1 MDSIEQQL
9 LEEQNATLHSSTTSS
24 LENTPF
30 PHSDIIVSL
39 QKGKAKE
46 ISTEDDDDFII
57 IELAA
62 VVERYVIDGATYARS
77 AACKKLLEMPRLRQV
92 TLRSGIQESTIS
104 TGRSQNMEAILGYTR
119 GNILS
124 QPCKECKTKPFT
136 SCVVVENMF
145 HGSCMGCHYNSLGV
159 KYSLRVTVGK

>member
-24 LENTPF
+24 LENTPC
-30 PHSDIIVSL
+30 PYSDIIVSL

-46 ISTEDDDDFII
+46 ISTEDDFVIT
-57 IELAA
+57 ELAA
-62 VVERYVIDGATYARS
+62 VVERYVIDGATYACS

-92 TLRSGIQESTIS
+92 TLKSGLQESTIS

-119 GNILS
+119 GNILP
-124 QPCKECKTKPFT
+124 QPCKECKTKPFA

-159 KYSLRVTVGK
+159 KCSLRVTVGK

>member
-1 MDSIEQQL
+1 MDSIEKQL
-9 LEEQNATLHSSTTSS
+9 LEEQNASSHPSTASS
-24 LENTPF
+24 PENTPS
-30 PHSDIIVSL
+30 PDSAIIVS
-39 QKGKAKE
+39 QHKEKAKE
-46 ISTEDDDDFII
+46 ISTDNDFVMT
-57 IELAA
+57 ELAA

-92 TLRSGIQESTIS
+92 TLRSGLQESTIS

-119 GNILS
+119 GNILP
-124 QPCKECKTKPFT
+124 QPCKECKTKPFA

-159 KYSLRVTVGK
+159 KCSLRVTVSK